1 MSYLVRHW
9 TCTAIPNLSAVQT
22 VSSTKAAK
30 GLNKAIGE
38 GRILKVLLQV
48 NTSGE
53 ETKSG
58 LPPLAPF
65 PPAEAELIQ
74 LAQHIL
80 VECDR
85 LHLQGLMT
93 IGSLAQSLSNS
104 ENQDFE
110 TLKKTRDILQTFL
123 EANRNDMQ
131 KSVGDRLK
139 NRDGERTIA
148 WGDDG
153 RLLLSM
159 GMSSDFEAALK
170 AGSDI
175 VRVGTGIFGER
186 PKKCSTN

>member
-1 MSYLVRHW
+1 M
-9 TCTAIPNLSAVQT
+9 
-22 VSSTKAAK
+22 SSTKAAK
-30 GLNKAIGE
+30 GLNKAVGE
-38 GRILKVLLQV
+38 GRILKVLLQI

-53 ETKSG
+53 ESKSG
-58 LPPLAPF
+58 LPPLTSS

-131 KSVGDRLK
+131 KRVGDRLK
-139 NRDGERTIA
+139 STGGERTIA

-175 VRVGTGIFGER
+175 VRVGTAIFGER
-186 PKKCSTN
+186 TKKFNTN